1 MNLGVPMLLAATL
14 PPAALAAV
22 SASLTWIAS
31 SDPSVTGY
39 DIYYGGTSQQFTN
52 QVSVGAVTT
61 TVISGLTANTAY
73 FFAAKAH
80 DSAGNESDFS
90 NETAFTGVTTTP
102 EGNLTLKTVPKNF
115 TSDPLIFSLDATA
128 DRKSVV

>member
-73 FFAAKAH
+73 FFAAKA
-80 DSAGNESDFS
+80 
-90 NETAFTGVTTTP
+90 
-102 EGNLTLKTVPKNF
+102 
-115 TSDPLIFSLDATA
+115 